1 MRGVT
6 LCLLVAMVVAGA
18 VPALALNSGTD
29 VLVPAA
35 ARGAGLAGSTW
46 LTDLYILNP
55 GTESV
60 SATLYWLVRNQ
71 PNPTPASE
79 TFTVL
84 GGETLVLADVIQQT
98 FGLDS
103 GNGAFRV
110 VADGEVVVNS
120 RIYNLQGA
128 VTFGQG
134 FAGVP
139 RAAAVAAGGSTD
151 VVGLAQNASFRT
163 NLVLID
169 ASGTG
174 ATVSLSLRTPAGT
187 EIASGSFTLGGFEP
201 RLFPVTTLG
210 ASLAFDEGTLHAEV
224 TDGAAIVV
232 ASKVD
237 NDQATGDPTTLE
249 SWSPL
254 GAAAGTDGTYQVAIY
269 DAIGYA
275 TGGNLV
281 IVADEVTSLDA
292 TFSNYD
298 KLDGQGNAACPY
310 LFYLG
315 GTFAP
320 PYTLA
325 DMEQGVSWTQP
336 YPGAGDGSIT
346 FTVQLTV
353 SNGISIAGTVD
364 AEGSGFTTDPITGD
378 DMTGCNGTFPPQQLF
393 GGKAP

>member
-1 MRGVT
+1 MRAVT
-6 LCLLVAMVVAGA
+6 LSLLAAIVVAGA
-18 VPALALNSGTD
+18 VPALALNPGTD

-35 ARGAGLAGSTW
+35 ARGAGLASSTW

-55 GTESV
+55 GAESV
-60 SATLYWLVRNQ
+60 SVTLYWFVRNQ
-71 PNPTPASE
+71 PNLSPTSE

-84 GGETLVLADVIQQT
+84 AGETLVLADVIQQT

-169 ASGTG
+169 ASGAG
-174 ATVSLSLRTPAGT
+174 STVSLSLRTPAGT
-187 EIASGSFTLGGFEP
+187 ELAAGSFTIGAFEP
-201 RLFPVTTLG
+201 RLFPVTTLD
-210 ASLAFDEGTLHAEV
+210 ASLTFDEGTLHAEV
-224 TDGAAIVV
+224 TNGAAIVV

-249 SWSPL
+249 AWSPL
-254 GAAAGTDGTYQVAIY
+254 GAVAATDGTYQVAVY
-269 DAIGYA
+269 DSFGYA

-281 IVADEVTSLDA
+281 IVSDEVTSLDA

-298 KLDGQGNAACPY
+298 KLDGQGLAACPY
-310 LFYLG
+310 LLYMG
-315 GTFAP
+315 GPFNP
-320 PYTLA
+320 PYQVG
-325 DMEQGVSWTQP
+325 DFEQGVSWTQP
-336 YPGAGDGSIT
+336 YPAVGDGSLT
-346 FTVQLTV
+346 FTVQFVV
-353 SNGISIAGTVD
+353 SNGTSLAGTVV
-364 AEGSGFTTDPITGD
+364 AQGAGFTTDPLTGD
-378 DMTGCNGTFPPQQLF
+378 DMTGCNGTFPPLQLL
-393 GGKAP
+393 GGKTP